1 MNIKHGQYKSR
12 TYTSWYMMLTRC
24 FNPNYSRF
32 KDYGGR
38 PGNPITVCARWVA
51 SYESFLA
58 DMGERPRNMTL
69 DRIDNNK
76 GYYPENCQWA
86 TREQQDANRR
96 DSLKAKYPILANKI
110 RIFSSAGMTP
120 KVIAKSLD
128 IPLRLVR
135 KLSASDCTT

>member
-1 MNIKHGQYKSR
+1 MNKKHGQYKTR

-24 FNPNYSRF
+24 YNHRYSRY

-38 PGNPITVCARWVA
+38 EITVCARWHD
-51 SYESFLA
+51 YLNFRA

-86 TREQQDANRR
+86 TREQQDANSR
-96 DSLKAKYPILANKI
+96 DSLKAKYPILADKI

-135 KLSASDCTT
+135 KLSASDCTA